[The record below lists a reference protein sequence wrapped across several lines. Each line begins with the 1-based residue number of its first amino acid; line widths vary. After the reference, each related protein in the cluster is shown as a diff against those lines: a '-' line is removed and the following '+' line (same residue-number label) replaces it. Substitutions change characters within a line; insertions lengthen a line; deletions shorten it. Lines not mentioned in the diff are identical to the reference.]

1 MTLQM
6 ALMLQL
12 VVKTLK
18 LSILVLEVHNT
29 NTAECHW
36 LLTFA
41 IATKRAMNTTG
52 SLTFIIK
59 NQRHYDCHTLLLLV

>member
-1 MTLQM
+1 MTGKQRGEKKLPPTLTMTLQM

-18 LSILVLEVHNT
+18 FAALVPEVHNT
-29 NTAECHW
+29 NTTECHW
-36 LLTFA
+36 LLTFT

-52 SLTFIIK
+52 S
-59 NQRHYDCHTLLLLV
+59 